1 MTPEETGNLLGDC
14 AAYDRRTVGEAD
26 VIAWHRIIGDLPYH
40 DCQAAVI
47 AHYTESREWIMP
59 ADIRSRV
66 KRAQRDADGPRRLR
80 DLLNPA
86 AYRKQVE
93 AADAR
98 TLALIQA
105 KAGRTLAIDGPPP
118 LPREHEPAPAGRVTT
133 SPEAEALR
141 QVAQSRELRGAEPEP
156 P

>member
-26 VIAWHRIIGDLPYH
+26 VIAWHRIIGDLPYG

-66 KRAQRDADGPRRLR
+66 KRAQRAADGPRRLR

-86 AYRKQVE
+86 AYRRQVE
-93 AADAR
+93 AANAR

-105 KAGRTLAIDGPPP
+105 RAGKTLAITGPPP
-118 LPREHEPAPAGRVTT
+118 VSREHEPAPAGRVIAG
-133 SPEAEALR
+133 PRAEALR
-141 QVAQSRELRGAEPEP
+141 QVARSREMRGVNP
-156 P
+156 